1 MTRPAPS
8 ARRVWWSRTESRT
21 SGWTVTEET
30 ASDDDAE
37 EDGSS
42 RRAGEEPYVAGE
54 ALSVPI
60 WCVLFFVRCGG
71 RSGKQAGKS
80 NNECHGGAHGNEIY
94 RVMGPHFDPGYKGFP
109 PIFSQPQ
116 KKSKPFGQN

>member
-8 ARRVWWSRTESRT
+8 ARRVWWSRTERRT

-30 ASDDDAE
+30 ASDDDADDD
-37 EDGSS
+37 DGSS

-60 WCVLFFVRCGG
+60 WYVLFLVRCGG
-71 RSGKQAGKS
+71 RSGKQAKEG
-80 NNECHGGAHGNEIY
+80 E
-94 RVMGPHFDPGYKGFP
+94 
-109 PIFSQPQ
+109 
-116 KKSKPFGQN
+116 